1 MESYFE
7 AIQSDETVDFAS
19 MTSNEQ
25 LNSGLEKFH
34 RTVLDYKTA
43 EKSKK
48 ASTEGGGTEYDA
60 DSEAVTPKTAAAS
73 AAKPTAAVK
82 KSAFASFKSA
92 VRRSSRKSIPLSD
105 RLRHQ
110 ELLNKIRL

>member
-1 MESYFE
+1 MESFFE
-7 AIQSDETVDFAS
+7 AIQPDETVDFAS

-73 AAKPTAAVK
+73 AAPPTAVK

-110 ELLNKIRL
+110 ELLNKIR